1 MIKPQ
6 LTLRKKENWKEL
18 TRFLIF
24 DPSGYNDRYFQLCYQ
39 VFCFNY
45 KELRCRTGTRRKGRK
60 LVKVCQKS
68 PIDTQ
73 SVTNISSLS
82 GEGQRVRGRK
92 LASRAQDK
100 SGVNNHGCREKV
112 ITNLN
117 YQVENL
123 NSTAQQQY
131 TEESSP
137 CYI

>member
-1 MIKPQ
+1 MTDISNCVIKYFVSIIRNSDVGQ
-6 LTLRKKENWKEL
+6 GQEGREGNWSKFVKNHL
-18 TRFLIF
+18 ST
-24 DPSGYNDRYFQLCYQ
+24 YNQH
-39 VFCFNY
+39 
-45 KELRCRTGTRRKGRK
+45 
-60 LVKVCQKS
+60 
-68 PIDTQ
+68 
-73 SVTNISSLS
+73 NISSLS